1 MEKTTPYFD
10 TPVQVAFYDADG
22 DHYVGGIGYHDTV
35 ICGCCG
41 GVLTV
46 DEIMEFVPENTAG
59 IIILP
64 WVDISQEIIGDI
76 LGAEDD
82 E

>member
-1 MEKTTPYFD
+1 MERTTPYFEH
-10 TPVQVAFYDADG
+10 PVQVAFYDGDG
-22 DHYVGGIGYHDTV
+22 NHYVGGIGYHDKV

-41 GVLTV
+41 GELTV

-64 WVDISQEIIGDI
+64 WVNISQEILGYDF
-76 LGAEDD
+76 GAEDD

>member
-1 MEKTTPYFD
+1 MERTTPYFN
-10 TPVQVAFYDADG
+10 TPVQVKFYDVDG
-22 DHYVGGIGYHDTV
+22 NHYVGGIGYHDKV

-41 GVLTV
+41 CEFTV

-59 IIILP
+59 IVILP

-76 LGAEDD
+76 YGVEDD